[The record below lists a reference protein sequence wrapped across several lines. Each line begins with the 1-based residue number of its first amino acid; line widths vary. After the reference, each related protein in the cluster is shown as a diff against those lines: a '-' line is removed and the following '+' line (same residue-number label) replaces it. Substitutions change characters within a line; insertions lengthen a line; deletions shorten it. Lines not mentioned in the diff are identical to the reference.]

1 MNPPQGLMSRRKT
14 QYLSIFL
21 TTRIFSIMSTGMIDI
36 LASVLIC
43 PHTKIWLCRCIT
55 TYDMAWIML
64 NGQLVRHVIYGKHF
78 LDCGPIFLTSCQE
91 GGNITVDTLFLVK
104 ASSQT
109 ELTWFIANQINREGN
124 PMDFPYSCHSFQLF
138 FIMVMICSN
147 QLNIASLSWMCLITS
162 SIVNLHLML
171 DTQQ

>member
-55 TYDMAWIML
+55 AYDMAWIML

-104 ASSQT
+104 TSSQT
-109 ELTWFIANQINREGN
+109 ALTLLIANQINREGN
-124 PMDFPYSCHSFQLF
+124 PMAFPLLLPFL
-138 FIMVMICSN
+138 
-147 QLNIASLSWMCLITS
+147 
-162 SIVNLHLML
+162 SIVFYNGRDMLQPIKHSIAFLNVSYNL
-171 DTQQ
+171 